1 MLWKFESMKGTTEA
15 LRKSA
20 DAATLLVT
28 RFDDA
33 CGIGYLGEYSTGD
46 TLSALAK
53 SCAVGY
59 YTFGHELGHN
69 FGCDHDEDVRMRNI
83 FFLNFIASI
92 FQTNSN
98 PLYPYGHGHLIEGG
112 RHTILAYPSFGH
124 YSKVNY
130 YSNPR

>member
-1 MLWKFESMKGTTEA
+1 MSGYSQSGIPVTVAVHCIEQTKIKERPKSLQMLWKFESMKGTTEA

-83 FFLNFIASI
+83 FFLYKFYCFNISD
-92 FQTNSN
+92 
-98 PLYPYGHGHLIEGG
+98 
-112 RHTILAYPSFGH
+112 
-124 YSKVNY
+124 
-130 YSNPR
+130 